1 MELRLSLLLGKH
13 SFGCLETSSVL
24 EYGRDINLK
33 GKLLR
38 MRKKLFWTDVVL
50 LFLLAMIGA
59 AEVAQLCGVFL
70 HWPFSR
76 CVPVFGVTFMLSVS
90 ALCGMLFFMG
100 RKQEKTARV
109 REKLSGREKLF
120 AGLAVVLF
128 LSQAGFILCGSEAYV
143 QGDMTVE
150 TVGSFLQTDAFYQ
163 VNPITGTAYREGIP
177 TRLEIL
183 CLPTLYGTLC
193 RITGLS
199 PAYLIRRIIPV
210 VSLCLSYLAYLSL
223 AKTFF
228 GETREKRLLFLTAV
242 AALVWIGSYRYGV
255 DGFGLLYS
263 GWRGVTLRNTVLLPF
278 LLSLALRKRYV
289 LAFGCLMAEACIVWT
304 FYGLGACA
312 ALLCGVLLCGVLRR
326 RFRTESEAADD

>member
-1 MELRLSLLLGKH
+1 M
-13 SFGCLETSSVL
+13 
-24 EYGRDINLK
+24 K

-38 MRKKLFWTDVVL
+38 MRKKLFCTDVVL

-304 FYGLGACA
+304 LYGLGACA

>member
-1 MELRLSLLLGKH
+1 M
-13 SFGCLETSSVL
+13 
-24 EYGRDINLK
+24 K

-38 MRKKLFWTDVVL
+38 MRKKLFCTDVVL

-199 PAYLIRRIIPV
+199 PAYLICRIIPV

-304 FYGLGACA
+304 LYGLGACA